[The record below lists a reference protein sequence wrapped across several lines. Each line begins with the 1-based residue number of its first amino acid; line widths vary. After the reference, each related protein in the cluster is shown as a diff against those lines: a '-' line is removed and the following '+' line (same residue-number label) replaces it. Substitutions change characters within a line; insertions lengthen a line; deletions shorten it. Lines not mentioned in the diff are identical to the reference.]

1 MCNHEVA
8 MASIEHSIDL
18 DAPADDVWRAISD
31 DYLLG
36 EWLAA
41 EVELDPRPGGALC
54 CRTEDGEERIGS
66 VELVE
71 EGERIAFHWQRDG
84 MALSRVE
91 LRLLDLDRGTR
102 LTVVETGLHEAVGPQ
117 ASLRWSKRFESLRLA
132 MASLA
137 YA

>member
-1 MCNHEVA
+1 MD
-8 MASIEHSIDL
+8 SIERSIDL

-41 EVELDPRPGGALC
+41 DVELDPRPGGAIS
-54 CRTEDGEERIGS
+54 CRTEEGEDRFGA

-71 EGERIAFHWQRDG
+71 EGERIAFHWQRQG
-84 MALSRVE
+84 QPPSRVE
-91 LRLLDLDRGTR
+91 LRLTELDDGTR
-102 LTVVETGLHEAVGPQ
+102 LTVFESGLREPSAPE

>member
-1 MCNHEVA
+1 MET
-8 MASIEHSIDL
+8 IERSIDL

-31 DYLLG
+31 EGMLG
-36 EWLAA
+36 DWLSA
-41 EVELDPRPGGALC
+41 EVELDPRPGGVLRC
-54 CRTEDGEERIGS
+54 LGEDGEERFGS

-71 EGERIAFHWQRDG
+71 EGERLAFNWRRDG
-84 MALSRVE
+84 LETSRVE
-91 LRLLDLDRGTR
+91 LRIAELDEGTR
-102 LTVVETGLHEAVGPQ
+102 LTVVETGLRAPAAPE